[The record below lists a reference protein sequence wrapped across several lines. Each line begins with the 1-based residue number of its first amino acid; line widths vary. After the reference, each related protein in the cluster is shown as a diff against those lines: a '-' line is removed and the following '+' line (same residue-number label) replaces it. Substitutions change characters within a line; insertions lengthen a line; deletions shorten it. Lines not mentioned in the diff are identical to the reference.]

1 MPKMMKKAD
10 VELLREKLLLGTR
23 GAPDKLKLTNEF
35 DRRLYRI
42 AAVHVLGMV
51 LGLPEKECEG

>member
-1 MPKMMKKAD
+1 
-10 VELLREKLLLGTR
+10 
-23 GAPDKLKLTNEF
+23 LKLTNEF